1 MLTQGC
7 GLKNERSFFTIHKC
21 QGPFCTVKHSFPKI
35 HPGSI
40 SDTWKPILLHCI
52 LKSLKL
58 QHTPYLKSQ
67 VTVYITDMISRKRKS
82 FTFSPSNTSRHAI
95 SFNWFNTH
103 NHIKISWKAQ
113 LKCYFTYLHS
123 CLWRLLTIEIQ
134 LILGTVL
141 PFLNYR
147 FPLVDGE
154 SHIGSLSPKTP
165 VIFLTRR
172 TCWWV
177 SSSSACHLALWM
189 FLRKYS

>member
-1 MLTQGC
+1 MREVSLLFINVRVLSVLSSTHF
-7 GLKNERSFFTIHKC
+7 LKFTLDPLVIRENQYCYIVFWKALNYNIH
-21 QGPFCTVKHSFPKI
+21 H
-35 HPGSI
+35 
-40 SDTWKPILLHCI
+40 TWKVKLLYILLTWYPG
-52 LKSLKL
+52 KENA
-58 QHTPYLKSQ
+58 
-67 VTVYITDMISRKRKS
+67 

-123 CLWRLLTIEIQ
+123 CLWRLLTIESQ

-154 SHIGSLSPKTP
+154 SHIGSLFPKTP
-165 VIFLTRR
+165 VIFLTRH
-172 TCWWV
+172 TCLMSELLFCLPPCPLDV
-177 SSSSACHLALWM
+177 SKKIQLE
-189 FLRKYS
+189 KKVKE